1 MNFPNS
7 FGKNADLIKHELTR
21 SEMLLLVNIVLILR
35 LWLQCNLNFL
45 KKLHQIHRVGATY
58 IFIYFWPLDYVSC
71 DCDQIWPGNQRG
83 SRNSKQPRNITALT
97 MPTVGD
103 AAH

>member
-7 FGKNADLIKHELTR
+7 FGKNADLIKHEQTQ

-35 LWLQCNLNFL
+35 LWLQCNLNN
-45 KKLHQIHRVGATY
+45 KKNPSN
-58 IFIYFWPLDYVSC
+58 IFIYFWPLGYVSG
-71 DCDQIWPGNQRG
+71 DCGQIWPGKQRG
-83 SRNSKQPRNITALT
+83 SRNSKQPRNITGLT

-103 AAH
+103 AGH